1 MQLQVYNSALWDSMQ
16 SWVVLAGLSFIE
28 NLPHLKIIT
37 RWHSQSGSHVINF
50 SCLQIIVLD
59 HVLKWRDGVGGPW
72 KCLDLSREAGQPTQ
86 MGLLQLLAEIKWTSP
101 YLGKGGPDSQC
112 YFMLTFFETSWVS
125 SLFLLTFKDW
135 LLFSPTQWL
144 LGWLTVQLPAFWN
157 PCTFRQEI

>member
-1 MQLQVYNSALWDSMQ
+1 MQLPVYSSALWDSMQ
-16 SWVVLAGLSFIE
+16 SWVMLASLSFIE

-101 YLGKGGPDSQC
+101 YFGKGGPDSQC
-112 YFMLTFFETSWVS
+112 YFMLTFFECPACF
-125 SLFLLTFKDW
+125 FLPSRTDCFPLPLSDCLAG
-135 LLFSPTQWL
+135 LLCSFQPSET
-144 LGWLTVQLPAFWN
+144 PALSG
-157 PCTFRQEI
+157 RKSI